1 MHSQCCILPALGI
14 NGDGI
19 YAGTCPPMG
28 GLEVPSLA
36 GGWAYMMD
44 VAHSCYRYTLQ
55 CLKKEILVNW
65 KGQRGWEY

>member
-1 MHSQCCILPALGI
+1 
-14 NGDGI
+14 
-19 YAGTCPPMG
+19 MG